1 MSSVVKDV
9 VGEATPMKPWV
20 RPRASVQRDILTFV
34 GVALLSY
41 VVVLFTGFARI
52 DGWLIVFFILSFG
65 LIYSRARKMSPK
77 DRRNALVQVGIIA
90 AAVVAFLPWMSILAS
105 VIGKGVTALR
115 PNFFF
120 QDMRTTTPDDEL
132 TLGGAAH
139 ALLGTFTM
147 VVIATVI
154 TLPLGILSGVYV
166 TEIRGRLTRLVRF
179 VVQSMSG
186 VPSIVAGLFIY
197 TTYVDATNSF
207 SALAGSLAL
216 GVLMLPTV
224 ARTSEEVLKLVPE
237 DIRGASYALG
247 SRQWRTILY
256 VVLPTVRSGLT
267 TAAILGVARVIGETA
282 PLLLTSLSNTSF
294 VFNPVQGPMASMPM
308 YVFGLLQIGTEY
320 AIARAWAGSLVLL
333 LIVFA
338 LFAVARKLGG
348 KDRR

>member
-1 MSSVVKDV
+1 MSDAVVDKV
-9 VGEATPMKPWV
+9 AEATPTQPWL
-20 RPRASVQRDILTFV
+20 RPRNVVRRDVLTFLGIAV
-34 GVALLSY
+34 LAY
-41 VVVLFTGFARI
+41 AIVLFTGFARV
-52 DGWLIVFFILSFG
+52 DGWLIVFFCLSFG
-65 LIYSRARKMSPK
+65 LIFRRARKMSQK
-77 DRRNALVQVGIIA
+77 DRRNALVQVVIIA
-90 AAVVAFLPWMSILAS
+90 SAVIAFLPWMSILAS
-105 VIGKGVTALR
+105 VAMKGITALR
-115 PNFFF
+115 LNFFF
-120 QDMRTTTPDDEL
+120 RDMRTTTPDDEL

-147 VVIATVI
+147 VIIATII

-166 TEIRGRLTRLVRF
+166 TEIRGRLTKLVRF

-197 TTYVDATNSF
+197 TTYVNATNTF

-216 GVLMLPTV
+216 GVLM
-224 ARTSEEVLKLVPE
+224 
-237 DIRGASYALG
+237 
-247 SRQWRTILY
+247 
-256 VVLPTVRSGLT
+256 LPTVRSGLT

-294 VFNPVQGPMASMPM
+294 VFNPIKGPMASMPM

-338 LFAVARKLGG
+338 LFIIARKIGG

>member
-1 MSSVVKDV
+1 
-9 VGEATPMKPWV
+9 
-20 RPRASVQRDILTFV
+20 VQRDVLTFL

-41 VVVLFTGFARI
+41 VVVLFTGFARV
-52 DGWLIVFFILSFG
+52 DGWLIVFFVLSFG
-65 LIYSRARKMSPK
+65 LIYARSRKMSPK

-90 AAVVAFLPWMSILAS
+90 AAVVAFLPWMSILVS
-105 VIGKGVTALR
+105 VISKGVTALR

-120 QDMRTTTPDDEL
+120 RDMRTTTPDDEL

-139 ALLGTFTM
+139 ALLGTLTM
-147 VVIATVI
+147 VIIATII

-166 TEIRGRLTRLVRF
+166 TEIRGRLTKLVRF

-197 TTYVDATNSF
+197 TTYVNATNSF
-207 SALAGSLAL
+207 SAFAGSLAL

-237 DIRGASYALG
+237 DIRGAS
-247 SRQWRTILY
+247 
-256 VVLPTVRSGLT
+256 
-267 TAAILGVARVIGETA
+267 
-282 PLLLTSLSNTSF
+282 SLSNTSF
-294 VFNPVQGPMASMPM
+294 VFNPIKGPMASMPM

-338 LFAVARKLGG
+338 LFIIARKLGG

>member
-1 MSSVVKDV
+1 MSDAVVDKV
-9 VGEATPMKPWV
+9 AEATPTQPWL
-20 RPRASVQRDILTFV
+20 RPRNVVRRDVLTFLGIAV
-34 GVALLSY
+34 LAY
-41 VVVLFTGFARI
+41 AIVLFTGFARV
-52 DGWLIVFFILSFG
+52 DGWLIVFFCLSFG
-65 LIYSRARKMSPK
+65 LIFRRARKMSQK
-77 DRRNALVQVGIIA
+77 DRRNALVQVVIIA
-90 AAVVAFLPWMSILAS
+90 SAVIAFLPWMSILAS
-105 VIGKGVTALR
+105 VAMKGITALR
-115 PNFFF
+115 LNFFF
-120 QDMRTTTPDDEL
+120 RDMRTTTPDDEL

-147 VVIATVI
+147 VIIATII

-166 TEIRGRLTRLVRF
+166 TEIRGRLTKLVRF

-197 TTYVDATNSF
+197 TTYVNATNTF

-294 VFNPVQGPMASMPM
+294 VFNPIKGPMASMPM

-338 LFAVARKLGG
+338 LFIIARKIGG

>member
-1 MSSVVKDV
+1 MSDAVLES
-9 VGEATPMKPWV
+9 TPQPTPTQPWL
-20 RPRASVQRDILTFV
+20 RPRSAVRRDALTFL
-34 GVALLSY
+34 GIAALAY
-41 VVVLFTGFARI
+41 VIVLLTGFARI
-52 DGWLIVFFILSFG
+52 DGWLIVFFGLSFG
-65 LIYSRARKMSPK
+65 LVVRRARKMSQK
-77 DRRNALVQVGIIA
+77 DRRNVLVQVVIIA
-90 AAVVAFLPWMSILAS
+90 SAVIAFLPWMSILAS
-105 VIGKGVTALR
+105 VAAKGITALR

-120 QDMRTTTPDDEL
+120 RDMRTTTPDDEL

-147 VVIATVI
+147 VIIATII

-166 TEIRGRLTRLVRF
+166 TEIRGRLTKLVRF

-197 TTYVDATNSF
+197 TTYVNATNSF
-207 SALAGSLAL
+207 SALAGALAL

-224 ARTSEEVLKLVPE
+224 ARTAEEVLKLVPE

-294 VFNPVQGPMASMPM
+294 VFNPLNGPMASMPM

-338 LFAVARKLGG
+338 LFIVARKIGG

>member
-1 MSSVVKDV
+1 MTNAVIDRTEEVQP
-9 VGEATPMKPWV
+9 TTPWV
-20 RPRASVQRDILTFV
+20 RPRTAVRRDAMTFGGIAIV
-34 GVALLSY
+34 SY
-41 VVVLFTGFARI
+41 LVVLFTGFANV
-52 DGWLIVFFILSFG
+52 DGWLIVFFLLSFG
-65 LIYSRARKMSPK
+65 LIFSRSRKMSSK

-90 AAVVAFLPWMSILAS
+90 AAVIAFLPWMSILAS
-105 VIGKGVTALR
+105 VATKGITALR

-120 QDMRTTTPDDEL
+120 RDMRTTTPDDEL

-166 TEIRGRLTRLVRF
+166 TEIRGRLTKLVRF

-207 SALAGSLAL
+207 SAFAGALAL

-294 VFNPVQGPMASMPM
+294 VFNPIKGPMASMPM

-338 LFAVARKLGG
+338 LFVVARKLGG